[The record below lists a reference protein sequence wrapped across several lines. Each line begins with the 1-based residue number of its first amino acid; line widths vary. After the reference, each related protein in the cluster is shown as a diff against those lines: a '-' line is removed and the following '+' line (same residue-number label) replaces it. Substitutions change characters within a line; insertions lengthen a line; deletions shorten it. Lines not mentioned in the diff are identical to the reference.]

1 MKIANTTG
9 DFEYF
14 CKTYEERVQHLYD
27 AGFRYIDLNMFHI
40 YEDDELLVS
49 EKWRDN
55 AKRLKEFAEE
65 RGMKFVQ
72 AHSPGGNPLRN
83 DDQDYFERLFRAT
96 VRSIE
101 VCGELGIPNTVVHLG
116 LREDLDKDGFFEEN
130 RKFYEQLFPYMEEHH
145 VNVLCEN
152 SMSNV
157 YGSWTYYHTN
167 TGAEMKEFI
176 EYVDHPLVHG
186 CWDTGHGNQ
195 QNISQYD
202 NMVALGKDLYA
213 VHINDNRGE
222 RDDHMMPFLGTVNMD
237 EVMCALIDIGYQ
249 GYFTLE
255 AGSSMHSNV
264 LRKKRPFAR
273 ENRLFEPTLSMQK
286 SMEKLQFE
294 FSKHILD
301 SYECYEE

>member
-14 CKTYEERVQHLYD
+14 CKTYEERIQHLCD

-55 AKRLKEFAEE
+55 AKCLKEFAEE

-83 DDQDYFERLFRAT
+83 DDQDYIERLFRAT

-116 LREDLDKDGFFEEN
+116 VREDLDKDGFFEEN
-130 RKFYEQLFPYMEEHH
+130 RKFYEQLFPYMEEHN

-152 SMSNV
+152 MMNNV
-157 YGSWTYYHTN
+157 YGTWTYYHTN

-186 CWDTGHGNQ
+186 CWDTGHANQ

-222 RDDHMMPFLGTVNMD
+222 RDEHMMPFLGTVNMD
-237 EVMCALIDIGYQ
+237 EVMCALIDIGYK

-255 AGSSMHSNV
+255 AGSSMHSIV
-264 LRKKRPFAR
+264 LRKKKTFAR

-294 FSKHILD
+294 FSKHILEAYD
-301 SYECYEE
+301 CFEE